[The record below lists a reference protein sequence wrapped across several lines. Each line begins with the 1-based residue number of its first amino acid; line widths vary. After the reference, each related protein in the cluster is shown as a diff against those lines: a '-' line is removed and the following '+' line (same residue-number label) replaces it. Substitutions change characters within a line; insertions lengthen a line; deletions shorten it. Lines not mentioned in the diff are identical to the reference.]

1 MALITCENHPVG
13 LVTGDAP
20 SAKNSPMM
28 QPMVAETMAMAI
40 VATQES
46 HTRQMNPQ
54 FGLRKPSSTGAARCK
69 SSHSGVR
76 VNPMPDPAHQVTPS
90 ATIAPSTGI
99 AEVRVLQPISKMSAN
114 KLVPI
119 SGYNGTWTG
128 PRPIT
133 SVEVEVAKKNR
144 ANTTATPMSSRYLPT
159 EGRGFSGRFFGP
171 SGVLE
176 PVEILSLP

>member
-54 FGLRKPSSTGAARCK
+54 LGLRKPSSTGAARCR
-69 SSHSGVR
+69 SSHSGAR
-76 VNPMPDPAHQVTPS
+76 VNPMPDPAHQVTPR
-90 ATIAPSTGI
+90 AAMAPSTAL
-99 AEVRVLQPISKMSAN
+99 AED
-114 KLVPI
+114 LVPH
-119 SGYNGTWTG
+119 
-128 PRPIT
+128 PI
-133 SVEVEVAKKNR
+133 NR
-144 ANTTATPMSSRYLPT
+144 M
-159 EGRGFSGRFFGP
+159 
-171 SGVLE
+171 
-176 PVEILSLP
+176 